1 MDDYVQSL
9 KEYYESKRK
18 RKSLAVEIEKKPY
31 YYDKDYLTF
40 LENRLLEE
48 KSKIL
53 IIKYNIVYNLGLDDN
68 LEECEQ
74 IEENIKKIKEERDKI
89 KFMIERKEERKIKE
103 IKKLYDSIDILKLN
117 YHQIP
122 DIEEKKIIYAE
133 IEIKRDEINSILN
146 DDRCILKD
154 SNNFTLVHDYQ
165 PIYGN
170 EILVDSSET
179 LESLNSENSEDSKSK
194 KNVGQSSLDLGAE
207 DLDKSLS
214 FTAQSKTKPKLKFD
228 SKYDPDNA
236 ESKGQA
242 EPKVPNVVKA
252 ASKVES
258 KAESKTLFETKPSKP
273 KLKFNSNP

>member
-1 MDDYVQSL
+1 MDEYIQTL

-18 RKSLAVEIEKKPY
+18 RKSLPVEIEKKPY

-48 KSKIL
+48 KSIIL

-89 KFMIERKEERKIKE
+89 KFTIERKEERKLKE
-103 IKKLYDSIDILKLN
+103 IKKIYDAIELLKSN

-122 DIEEKKIIYAE
+122 DTEEKKIIYSE
-133 IEIKRDEINSILN
+133 IELKRSEINDILN

-154 SNNFTLVHDYQ
+154 SNTFTLVHDYQ

-170 EILVDSSET
+170 EILMDDSQSE
-179 LESLNSENSEDSKSK
+179 ESESKESESKSKNLGQLQFNDLQEDLHELRSASKKGPKLDSKSEPK
-194 KNVGQSSLDLGAE
+194 IS
-207 DLDKSLS
+207 
-214 FTAQSKTKPKLKFD
+214 KPKLKFD
-228 SKYDPDNA
+228 SKYEPDEVYGVE
-236 ESKGQA
+236 ESK
-242 EPKVPNVVKA
+242 
-252 ASKVES
+252 ES
-258 KAESKTLFETKPSKP
+258 KPETKPSKP